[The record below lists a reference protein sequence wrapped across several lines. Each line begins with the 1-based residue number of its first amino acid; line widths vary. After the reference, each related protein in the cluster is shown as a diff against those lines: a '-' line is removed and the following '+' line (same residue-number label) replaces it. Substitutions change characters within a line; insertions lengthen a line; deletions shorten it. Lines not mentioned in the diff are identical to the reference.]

1 MDESDAIDQVA
12 DYAGKRIV
20 WRRGEKIL
28 LDADLAR
35 LYGVTTA
42 RLNEQVKRNAA
53 RFPPD
58 FAFRLT
64 SQEFRSLMSQFATSS
79 FSHGGNR
86 RAPMAFTEH
95 GALMAA
101 SVLNSEHAIRI
112 SIYVLRAFIQLR
124 QTLATHKAP
133 DRTDFR
139 KALHRKGSY
148 DGLTSFNPTMP
159 ATMRRME
166 PIRRRSFG
174 SLKRMM
180 PRMAT
185 PTAPM
190 PVQTA

>member
-20 WRRGEKIL
+20 WLRGEKIL

-42 RLNEQVKRNAA
+42 RLNEQVKRNAG

-79 FSHGGNR
+79 SSHGGNR

-101 SVLNSEHAIRI
+101 AVLNSEHAIRI
-112 SIYVLRAFIQLR
+112 SIYVVRAFIQLR
-124 QTLATHKAP
+124 QTLATHKALASKLEELERRTEQLSEKH
-133 DRTDFR
+133 DRLAAKNQEEFRRVIQALRELMAPPARNARPIGFVTPKVATTD
-139 KALHRKGSY
+139 
-148 DGLTSFNPTMP
+148 
-159 ATMRRME
+159 
-166 PIRRRSFG
+166 
-174 SLKRMM
+174 
-180 PRMAT
+180 
-185 PTAPM
+185 
-190 PVQTA
+190 